1 MAQDYDSWDTLDI
14 TLWQNEMAWECFIS
28 TFFTSGQ
35 NLPNRV
41 DSCKT
46 KLIKVNLLC
55 KTSLTVHE
63 HFVPTKFPDCSDS
76 SKFWLQQFTWK
87 CKALSVAV
95 SVWGQ
100 WIGKLENLVFK
111 TFMAH
116 QAQTYLTLK
125 WNFLQKCKTRECVV
139 LSLTF
144 NTFLWTTSIHSFCF
158 WT

>member
-1 MAQDYDSWDTLDI
+1 MAQDYDSWDTLEI
-14 TLWQNEMAWECFIS
+14 ALWQNEMAWECFIS
-28 TFFTSGQ
+28 TFFPSGQ

-63 HFVPTKFPDCSDS
+63 HFVLTKFTDCSDS
-76 SKFWLQQFTWK
+76 STFSLQQFAWICT
-87 CKALSVAV
+87 ALSVAV
-95 SVWGQ
+95 SVCCQ

-116 QAQTYLTLK
+116 QTQTYLTLK
-125 WNFLQKCKTRECVV
+125 WNFLLKCKTPECVV

-144 NTFLWTTSIHSFCF
+144 NTFLCPNGISRFCF